1 MNNTER
7 PLRLPSV
14 ERPWMK
20 YYKAELINQ
29 PIPSGTVYEFLYD
42 NNCEYPDDIAILYQ
56 NIKITYRQ
64 LFRQIDDCARAFMAI
79 GVRRNDIVT
88 MAMVSTPEAIVVF
101 YALNRLGAIANL
113 IHPLANA
120 EDICFY
126 LNEVKSKVFVMFNG
140 TWPIVKDVLSKSSVE
155 KAIVVSPVEAL
166 SPAIKLVYQLKA
178 HPPKVK
184 EAQGVMTWK
193 HFLRLGKGVELS
205 EPMRADDDWA
215 AISHTGGTTGAPKG
229 VICTNFNY
237 VAVPWQATLGRQHD
251 RQESLMVTL
260 PPFINYSLAN
270 SIIESLS
277 FGLKTVLIPKYEPEK
292 FIEYITRYSVNHIPS
307 IPAYWKRILDLPV
320 KKGCYSKL
328 GFIVSGGEGLDVST
342 EEAINERLRQGGAK
356 VELMKGTGMTELTSG
371 VSNTYADCNVKGSVG
386 IPYIMTNCRVVDVQT
401 GEELSYNEEGEL
413 CFSGPTIMVGYYNNP
428 EATADIIK
436 TDADGTR
443 WLHTGDVGYI
453 TEDGVVFITGRIKR
467 LIMQKDN
474 NGMVSKIFPERIESI
489 ISQMSAI
496 EECCVVGKPHPDR
509 ISLPVAYVVLTP
521 GTRQEGGAIA
531 QAVVDWCRDRLP
543 AYMVPVEVHV
553 LDVMPRTDRGK
564 IDYRSL
570 EERSAATER

>member
-1 MNNTER
+1 MRQNDKQ
-7 PLRLPSV
+7 LPSV
-14 ERPWMK
+14 VRPWLK
-20 YYKAELINQ
+20 HYSEATLKTV
-29 PIPSGTVYEFLYD
+29 IPSCTLYD
-42 NNCEYPDDIAILYQ
+42 YLLECNQDYPDDVAILYQ
-56 NIKITYRQ
+56 TVKVTYAS
-64 LFRQIDDCARAFMAI
+64 LFLEIDRCARSLSAL

-88 MAMVSTPEAIVVF
+88 LALPSIPEVLYLVF
-101 YALNRLGAIANL
+101 ALNRIGAVANM
-113 IHPLANA
+113 IHPLASA
-120 EDICFY
+120 EDTCHY
-126 LNEVKSKVFVMFNG
+126 LNEVGSKYFFMFTG
-140 TWPIVKDVLSKSSVE
+140 TYAIMQHHLGRTHVE
-155 KAIVVSPVEAL
+155 KAVVVSPAQAL
-166 SPAIKLVYQLKA
+166 SPVIRWLYDMKNRKER
-178 HPPKVK
+178 VK
-184 EAQGVMTWK
+184 DSASVMTWTT
-193 HFLRLGKGVELS
+193 FIRRGQGADLPPS
-205 EPMRADDDWA
+205 QRADGDWA
-215 AISHTGGTTGAPKG
+215 IISHTGGTTGQPKG
-229 VICTNFNY
+229 CVATNSNILANIF
-237 VAVPWQATLGRQHD
+237 VQIADRPHQ
-251 RQESLMVTL
+251 RQECMMATL
-260 PPFINYSLAN
+260 PPFINYSLVNAM
-270 SIIESLS
+270 IEPL
-277 FGLKTVLIPKYEPEK
+277 FCGFKTLLIPRYEPQK
-292 FIEYITRYSVNHIPS
+292 FVEYVNRYKVNHVYSIPS
-307 IPAYWKRILDLPV
+307 YWTALLSIPHIEDNDFSRF
-320 KKGCYSKL
+320 
-328 GFIVSGGEGLDVST
+328 GFLVSGGEKLEV
-342 EEAINERLRQGGAK
+342 AVEREVNRIVRAGGSP
-356 VELMKGTGMTELTSG
+356 VDLIKGTGMTEMVSG
-371 VSNTYADCNVKGSVG
+371 ATATYPWCNPEGSVG
-386 IPYIMTNCRVVDVQT
+386 IPGFMTNCRVVDVQT

-413 CFSGPTIMVGYYNNP
+413 CFSGPTVMVGYYNNP

-570 EERSAATER
+570 EERSATTEK